1 MDFIN
6 FYLIP
11 GIVLGSIYALGAIG
25 VSLVFGILRFANFAH
40 GELMLIGAYITYS
53 LIQFTGLH
61 PLVVLPIAMLFT
73 SLVALG
79 IDHSFYKPFR
89 ASKSTIVIVASFGI
103 ALMARSAVQIIWG
116 VDQFSYSPG
125 RIQMPMVFFDTLR
138 ISPKHIW
145 IVSFTLVLMA
155 ITHVIL
161 SYTRAGKAMRAMSD
175 SAELARL
182 TGINTENVVKT
193 TWVLGASLATAAG
206 VFLGWDSHLHSMM
219 GFYMLLPMF
228 AAAILGGIGHPY
240 GAMVGGL
247 IVGLAE
253 ELSAYP
259 WIGENP
265 LLSPAYKAGVAFA
278 LMIIMLIWR
287 PSGLFRGRVF

>member
-11 GIVLGSIYALGAIG
+11 GIELGSIYALGAIG

-40 GELMLIGAYITYS
+40 GELMLIGAYVTYS

-228 AAAILGGIGHPY
+228 AAAILGGIGQPY

>member
-125 RIQMPMVFFDTLR
+125 RIQMPVVFFDTLR

-228 AAAILGGIGHPY
+228 AAAILGGIGQPY

>member
-40 GELMLIGAYITYS
+40 GELMLIGAYVTYS

-228 AAAILGGIGHPY
+228 AAAILGGIGQPY

-278 LMIIMLIWR
+278 LMIVMLIWR

>member
-155 ITHVIL
+155 VTHVIL

-228 AAAILGGIGHPY
+228 AAAILGGIGQPY

>member
-40 GELMLIGAYITYS
+40 GELMLIGAYVTYS

-206 VFLGWDSHLHSMM
+206 VFLGWESHLHSMM

-228 AAAILGGIGHPY
+228 AAAILGGIGQPY

>member
-25 VSLVFGILRFANFAH
+25 VSLVFRILRFANFAH
-40 GELMLIGAYITYS
+40 GELMLIGAYVTYS

-228 AAAILGGIGHPY
+228 AAAILGGIGQPY

>member
-228 AAAILGGIGHPY
+228 AAAILGGIGQPY

>member
-228 AAAILGGIGHPY
+228 AAAILGGIGQPY

-278 LMIIMLIWR
+278 LMIIMLVWR

>member
-6 FYLIP
+6 FYVIP

-40 GELMLIGAYITYS
+40 GELMLIGAYVTYS

-228 AAAILGGIGHPY
+228 AAAILGGIGQPY

>member
-1 MDFIN
+1 MCIRD
-6 FYLIP
+6 
-11 GIVLGSIYALGAIG
+11 
-25 VSLVFGILRFANFAH
+25 R
-40 GELMLIGAYITYS
+40 
-53 LIQFTGLH
+53 FTGLH

>member
-40 GELMLIGAYITYS
+40 GELMLIGAYVTYS

-79 IDHSFYKPFR
+79 IDNSFYKPFR

-155 ITHVIL
+155 ITHAIL

>member
-11 GIVLGSIYALGAIG
+11 GVVLGSIYALGAIG

-40 GELMLIGAYITYS
+40 GELMLIGAYVTYS

-138 ISPKHIW
+138 ISSKHIW

-161 SYTRAGKAMRAMSD
+161 SYTKAGKAMRAMSD

-228 AAAILGGIGHPY
+228 AAAILGGIGQPY

>member
-161 SYTRAGKAMRAMSD
+161 S
-175 SAELARL
+175 
-182 TGINTENVVKT
+182 
-193 TWVLGASLATAAG
+193 
-206 VFLGWDSHLHSMM
+206 
-219 GFYMLLPMF
+219 
-228 AAAILGGIGHPY
+228 
-240 GAMVGGL
+240 
-247 IVGLAE
+247 
-253 ELSAYP
+253 
-259 WIGENP
+259 
-265 LLSPAYKAGVAFA
+265 
-278 LMIIMLIWR
+278 
-287 PSGLFRGRVF
+287 

>member
-40 GELMLIGAYITYS
+40 GELMLIGAYVTYS

>member
-40 GELMLIGAYITYS
+40 GELMLIGAYVTYS

-79 IDHSFYKPFR
+79 IDYSFYKPFR

-228 AAAILGGIGHPY
+228 AAAILGGIGQPY

-265 LLSPAYKAGVAFA
+265 LLSPAY
-278 LMIIMLIWR
+278 
-287 PSGLFRGRVF
+287 